1 MESLWSRSCNSEK
14 TYLKF
19 KVNSNLDFPRKNLLR
34 LIFKNAQRDFD
45 KKYRFYKRQHRKK
58 ENSELENNAR
68 TNPAAMWASLKRLNN
83 PPTARAALEI
93 IREDK
98 TVSRDMREILE
109 RWYRDISGLF
119 SGLQENPEV
128 AFNEAFYQEVLDK
141 KKEFEEMSAEEQ
153 VNLEEY
159 NSEEINS
166 EISYDEVADAVDK
179 SKFKKAYLEIPN
191 ESLKNR
197 NAKLLLHKFFNLCFL
212 SGYNPSDWDFSDI
225 APIPK

>member
-1 MESLWSRSCNSEK
+1 
-14 TYLKF
+14 
-19 KVNSNLDFPRKNLLR
+19 
-34 LIFKNAQRDFD
+34 
-45 KKYRFYKRQHRKK
+45 
-58 ENSELENNAR
+58 
-68 TNPAAMWASLKRLNN
+68 MWASLKSLNN
-83 PPTARAALEI
+83 HPTARAALEI

-98 TVSRDMREILE
+98 SVSRDMREILE

-179 SKFKKAYLEIPN
+179 SKFKKSYLDLPN
-191 ESLKNR
+191 ESLKR
-197 NAKLLLHKFFNLCFL
+197 
-212 SGYNPSDWDFSDI
+212 
-225 APIPK
+225 